1 MSNPKSPIPYPFGA
15 TSRPPAGSAQ
25 EPVGSYPGPDQAPD
39 ARGHSPRMNSRT
51 AALDAHADACGHL
64 PQKITRTPAPPQGR
78 SRRGRRDPQNR
89 DGSRGPGFAEG
100 SLPRLAPG
108 GQGFEQEI
116 PLLRSLIDRLL
127 SRRPLN
133 HAYISRYMRL
143 LIQAISAAN
152 RIPREPT
159 DQEQIDSLIKK
170 VFHKTVD
177 EGEISFFDLLPV
189 RKAHPGDKWWPWRHL
204 VPLRT
209 RREYGLID
217 LQDPWPHED
226 EECFAT
232 MDALDKAES
241 GFLDDLFDDDDPD
254 DPDNFT
260 EDPDDT
266 DPFPSD
272 PDDYLPPPNQDEESS
287 HPAQNPPPADS
298 LLSPDPDPPHN
309 EEAPSSDDASPRAF
323 PLPEQCSPLS
333 GWPAPFSPPHPKSP
347 RTARGRP
354 RPP

>member
-1 MSNPKSPIPYPFGA
+1 
-15 TSRPPAGSAQ
+15 
-25 EPVGSYPGPDQAPD
+25 
-39 ARGHSPRMNSRT
+39 MNSRT
-51 AALDAHADACGHL
+51 AALDAHADACSHL
-64 PQKITRTPAPPQGR
+64 PQKITRTPTPPQGR

-217 LQDPWPHED
+217 PQDPWPHED
-226 EECFAT
+226 EEYFAT

-287 HPAQNPPPADS
+287 HPDHHLPPPNQDEES
-298 LLSPDPDPPHN
+298 SHPDHHLPPPDQDEQPSNPGENLPPPDQDEQPSNPGSPGYPTDPHEYRPPGQC
-309 EEAPSSDDASPRAF
+309 PSSSDQT
-323 PLPEQCSPLS
+323 LLK
-333 GWPAPFSPPHPKSP
+333 SPP
-347 RTARGRP
+347 TARGRP